1 MSHATE
7 GDLHAYLDGALHDL
21 EPERAA
27 ALRKHLQVCSDC
39 RARLSEEKRWRDGAI
54 DLLGSVAP
62 AAAEPPPFADIL
74 AAAELAGPSDAPAGP
89 SAGVSGRV
97 HSGRRPGR
105 RLTELAWAA
114 SLLIAL
120 GAGWMGRS
128 LMTETGELERLRGL
142 EQNRAAPE
150 SVELRQ
156 AGEETMARGN
166 RPAEEPGDAGKAEL
180 DVRRDQLRTD
190 AVARPGTPPA
200 NADAKG
206 QAEAQSGGAAESATE
221 SAETTRQ
228 AELFDGGAEE
238 DSPAPEEAARQKLA
252 ESLPESE
259 AVDADAADMAVD
271 DVSAADAGFART
283 GLDAEGAVFKANL
296 SWMPVSREDA
306 AHWLSHE
313 LLTVPELPI
322 VEVAISSS
330 DGARLV
336 RVTQRLPSGSVLEVV
351 EQAADPGWA
360 DAVGGRLRNE
370 QAAPAEP
377 KRQSADSRAQDGAA
391 ARTAVIA
398 DVREGLYVSLRAPVT
413 PDSLAALAS
422 RLRR

>member
-1 MSHATE
+1 VSHATE

-27 ALRKHLQVCSDC
+27 ALREHLQVCSDC

-313 LLTVPELPI
+313 LLT
-322 VEVAISSS
+322 
-330 DGARLV
+330 LV